1 MKKIWS
7 KPQKEEAQKEVT
19 ELTGRK
25 YWLHRYPKLTLS
37 ALALFGC
44 IVAIILAELTARVL
58 FPAWVPITEEDVKFW
73 TYELLG

>member
-25 YWLHRYPKLTLS
+25 YWLHRYLKLTLS